1 VRHNSVAL
9 VAELPDV
16 LQPPALALSVE
27 VVTDYG
33 AFIELESTWNRLVEE
48 AGIAFPFVRH
58 EWIRAMW
65 ECFDHGGTFNIVIVC
80 EGGHP
85 IAIAPLM
92 RDRVKMYGIPVRR
105 LRGITNVYTERFDF
119 ILSVRPADCCI
130 AIWTYLADHASEWD
144 VLELRQLP
152 EDSEVI
158 GYLPR
163 LEIERRL
170 LLTEWLSTESPYIPV
185 RQPWETYFSSLKK
198 GHRANIRKSQ
208 HHLETSAPL
217 GLDVVVSNARLDAD
231 LEEALN
237 LEAVAWKDEGGTAIR
252 SRSDSRA
259 FYRQILQTAG
269 QQGWLR
275 IYFLT
280 LGGKRIAVRIAL
292 LFRNRIYMLKSGY
305 DPEYAAYSPGHLLC
319 HKILEEAW
327 SLKFDEIDFLG
338 NTERWK
344 LNWARDRRRHFW
356 LFAFPKRP
364 KSRLLHYLKA
374 SLIPRIRES
383 RIYAPLRRVATH
395 MDVTVQHD

>member
-1 VRHNSVAL
+1 
-9 VAELPDV
+9 
-16 LQPPALALSVE
+16 
-27 VVTDYG
+27 
-33 AFIELESTWNRLVEE
+33 
-48 AGIAFPFVRH
+48 
-58 EWIRAMW
+58 
-65 ECFDHGGTFNIVIVC
+65 
-80 EGGHP
+80 
-85 IAIAPLM
+85 M

-119 ILSVRPADCCI
+119 ILSVRPADCCM

-152 EDSEVI
+152 KESEVI

-163 LEIERRL
+163 LDIERRL
-170 LLTEWLSTESPYIPV
+170 LLTEWVSTESTYIPV

-208 HHLETSAPL
+208 HHLETTAPL
-217 GLDVVVSNARLDAD
+217 GLDVVVSNAQLDAD
-231 LEEALN
+231 LEEALT

-269 QQGWLR
+269 QKGWLR

-305 DPEYAAYSPGHLLC
+305 DPAYAAYSPGHLLC

-344 LNWARDRRRHFW
+344 LNWARDLRRHFW
-356 LFAFPKRP
+356 LFVFPKRP
-364 KSRLLHYLKA
+364 KSRLLHYLKV

-383 RIYAPLRRVATH
+383 RIYAPLRRVASR